1 MQKGSQTPRYPDTVD
16 VISLAQRSA
25 LMSRIKGKDTK
36 IELEVRRGLHALGFR
51 YRLGGLGLPGRPDIV
66 LPKYR
71 TVVFVHGCFW
81 HGHDCHL
88 FRLPKTRTEFWK
100 IKIDSNHERDARTEA
115 ALRTLGWQVETVW
128 ECQLRDKH
136 VEDRAI
142 TISDLANR
150 IRSVLDIRSSGTVPP
165 ADTRGTDTS

>member
-1 MQKGSQTPRYPDTVD
+1 MDT
-16 VISLAQRSA
+16 ISPEQRSA

-51 YRLGGLGLPGRPDIV
+51 YRLGGAGLPGRPDIV

-88 FRLPKTRTEFWK
+88 FRLPKTRSDFWK
-100 IKIDSNHERDARTEA
+100 AKIEANRERDARVAKRLES
-115 ALRTLGWQVETVW
+115 LGWMTETLW
-128 ECQLRDKH
+128 ECELRGASSQ
-136 VEDRAI
+136 ERINAI
-142 TISDLANR
+142 ANLAQR
-150 IRSVLDIRSSGTVPP
+150 IRSGELDDRTNG
-165 ADTRGTDTS
+165 A